1 MKFAVIA
8 TGGKQYL
15 VKPGE
20 TLLIEKLPGSE
31 EMQAGD
37 KISFDQVLLAGDES
51 DTKIGMPTLSPLQV
65 HATLVE
71 NGRHKKV
78 IVLKYKAKSRYKKRN
93 GHRQP
98 FTKVKIESIA

>member
-1 MKFAVIA
+1 M
-8 TGGKQYL
+8 

-31 EMQAGD
+31 KMEPGA
-37 KISFDQVLLAGDES
+37 KLSFDQVLLAGNENDLKVGTPTV
-51 DTKIGMPTLSPLQV
+51 DTMKV
-65 HATLVE
+65 EATLVE

-78 IVLKYKAKSRYKKRN
+78 IVLKYKAKARYKKKN

-98 FTKVKIESIA
+98 FSKVKIESIS

>member
-20 TLLIEKLPGSE
+20 TLTIEKLPGSAAME
-31 EMQAGD
+31 VGA
-37 KISFDQVLLAGDES
+37 KIIFDQVLLAGDEG
-51 DTKIGMPTLSPLQV
+51 DLKIGTPTLEHKV
-65 HATLVE
+65 EATLVE
-71 NGRHKKV
+71 NGRHKK
-78 IVLKYKAKSRYKKRN
+78 IEVLKYKAKSRYKKRY

-98 FTKVKIESIA
+98 FTKVKIESIS